1 MMEDTKRPRAM
12 QAVVLLALVGCGD
25 ASGTRIDEPAQ
36 FDPHFQ
42 LEERLAIGDEG
53 TFGRISD
60 LIADGSGHIYVLDR
74 YLGKVDR
81 FDASGVHLATVGKE
95 GEGPGEFSYPSA
107 VALWGEADLYVYD
120 RSNLRLSRFATEGDA
135 LTLVKEVPA
144 PFSVG
149 DICTLGDRIFAM
161 GLFEGY
167 VVHELSPEGEVV
179 ASFGQAEGE
188 DAVIQEYAYAGQLLC
203 DEATATILAVP
214 LTFPQV
220 RAFAPSGELRWGVE
234 LTDYHKTVYE
244 RGSGDFMR
252 PRRDASRK
260 AHVAVGVVGVG
271 PGVALVQMRLSSLEP
286 TGLDYDLDS
295 RFLSLADG
303 TEIGRR
309 PDLPW
314 IPYVRDSIACAIV
327 EDPYRRVLVMDM
339 RPGRGSRTEEQ

>member
-1 MMEDTKRPRAM
+1 MMEDTKRRRAM
-12 QAVVLLALVGCGD
+12 QAVVLLALAGCDDG
-25 ASGTRIDEPAQ
+25 AGTRIDEPAE

-60 LIADGSGHIYVLDR
+60 LIADGSGHTYVLDR

-81 FDASGVHLATVGKE
+81 FDSSGVHLATVGKE
-95 GEGPGEFSYPSA
+95 AEGPGEFSHPSA
-107 VALWGEADLYVYD
+107 LALWGEADLYVYD
-120 RSNLRLSRFATEGDA
+120 RSNLRLSRFATEDDA
-135 LTLVKEVPA
+135 LTLVEEVPV
-144 PFSVG
+144 PFSAG

-167 VVHELSPEGEVV
+167 VVHELSSEGEVV

-188 DAVIQEYAYAGQLLC
+188 DAVIQEYAYAGRLLC

-214 LTFPQV
+214 LKFPQV
-220 RAFAPSGELRWGVE
+220 SAFAPSGELRWAVE
-234 LTDYHKTVYE
+234 LTDYHKAVYE
-244 RGSGDFMR
+244 RGPGDFMR

-260 AHVAVGVVGVG
+260 AHTAVGAVAVG

-286 TGLDYDLDS
+286 TGLDYDLDG
-295 RFLSLADG
+295 RLLSLADG

-309 PDLPW
+309 SDLPRVGC
-314 IPYVRDSIACAIV
+314 VRDSVVYATV
-327 EDPYRRVLVMDM
+327 EDPYPRVLVMDM
-339 RPGRGSRTEEQ
+339 RSATRRRQ

>member
-1 MMEDTKRPRAM
+1 MLT
-12 QAVVLLALVGCGD
+12 VLLLALACYGD
-25 ASGTRIDEPAQ
+25 QSGTRIDDQAQ

-60 LIADGSGHIYVLDR
+60 LIADQSGHIYVLDR
-74 YLGKVDR
+74 YLKKVDR

-107 VALWGEADLYVYD
+107 LALWGEADLYVYD
-120 RSNLRLSRFATEGDA
+120 RSNLRLSRFATEDDA
-135 LTLVKEVPA
+135 LTLVEEARV
-144 PFSVG
+144 PFSAG
-149 DICTLGDRIFAM
+149 AICTLGDRIFAM
-161 GLFEGY
+161 GLLEGY
-167 VVHELSPEGEVV
+167 VVHELSSEGEVV
-179 ASFGQAEGE
+179 ASFGQAEGD
-188 DAVIQEYAYAGQLLC
+188 DAVVQEYVSAGRLLC

-214 LTFPQV
+214 LTSPQV

-234 LTDYHKTVYE
+234 LTDYHKTAYE
-244 RGSGDFMR
+244 RGDGDFIR

-260 AHVAVGVVGVG
+260 AHVAVGVVAVG

-309 PDLPW
+309 PDLPRVA
-314 IPYVRDSIACAIV
+314 YVRDSVAYASV
-327 EDPYRRVLVMDM
+327 EDPYPRVLVMDM
-339 RPGRGSRTEEQ
+339 RSGRGIRTEQQ